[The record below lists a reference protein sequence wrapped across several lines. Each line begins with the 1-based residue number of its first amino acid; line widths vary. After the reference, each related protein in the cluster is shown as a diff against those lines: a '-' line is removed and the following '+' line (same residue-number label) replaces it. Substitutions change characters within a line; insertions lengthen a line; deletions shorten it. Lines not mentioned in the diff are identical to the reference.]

1 MASSPQGGR
10 PMIKWGLSAGIWLAA
25 VTVLARLGPIGRAPW
40 SNAGLYLAAFAA
52 MLALMRYWPRSWSFR
67 TSLVVIFFLALAGRL
82 LFWAFPVSNDVYR
95 YIWEGYIQLWGYN
108 PYLLPPDSPELTHL
122 IFVHIKDIWAQIN
135 HKDLTAAYPP
145 LTLIIFRFLASLSL
159 TTAPFKSA
167 MIGFDLLLVVVLA
180 FMLRNRRLPVRRLIL
195 YAANPL
201 VLVYVAGEAHLD
213 VIQAALLMLG
223 IAMLERDRP
232 PLGFFLCGMAV
243 MVKYLSLAV
252 FPFILTLKNKHA
264 WPFAL
269 LALVCFIPFADAGS
283 MIFHSLLIFGRE
295 MHYND
300 GLPVILRFL
309 FYDQAV
315 WISIL
320 MLSTVWGVIFLTV
333 PDRLRSIYLAIGAL
347 LVFLPTLHPW
357 YLLLILPFM
366 VFFPSRP
373 WLFLCA
379 AMVLTFPVVAIEFS
393 KGYFQEIY
401 AVKPLIYLPFA
412 VLLVHAWHRRDED
425 WSHVVYAPPDRVAVV
440 IPTLNE
446 AAAVAAAVDSA
457 RIQPEVTDI
466 VVADGGSTDNT
477 VALAR
482 QAGARVV
489 SAPQGRGHQIRA
501 GIDHT
506 DADVIVVLHADSR
519 LEMGAAG
526 RMLAA
531 LAAFERAPGGAFG
544 MQFDGR
550 SRTTRWIAR
559 LNHWRT
565 VWTGI
570 SFGDQAQF
578 FRRSALN
585 ATGGFPACMLMEDVE
600 LALRLKRI
608 GRPLYVAGGI
618 RVSDRRWGREGLGG
632 NVLTVLRLFFSYLL
646 LRRLGVDLG
655 DNDTF
660 YRRYYRRHQAD
671 IR

>member
-1 MASSPQGGR
+1 MV
-10 PMIKWGLSAGIWLAA
+10 KWGLSAAGWLAA
-25 VTVLARLGPIGRAPW
+25 ALLLSRLGPIGRAPW
-40 SNAGLYLAAFAA
+40 INAGLYLASFTA
-52 MLALMRYWPRSWSFR
+52 MLALVRYWPRSWSFR
-67 TSLVVIFFLALAGRL
+67 TSTVVILLLSLAGRGF
-82 LFWAFPVSNDVYR
+82 FWSFPVSNDVYR
-95 YIWEGYIQLWGYN
+95 YIWEGYIQLEGYN
-108 PYLLPPDSPELTHL
+108 PYLLPPDSPELSQL

-145 LTLIIFRFLASLSL
+145 LTLLIFRFLASLSL
-159 TTAPFKSA
+159 TTAPFKCA
-167 MIGFDLLLVVVLA
+167 MIGFDLLLIVVLA
-180 FMLRNRRLPVRRLIL
+180 LMLRDRRLPARRLLL

-201 VLVYVAGEAHLD
+201 VLIYVAGEAHLD

-223 IAMLERDRP
+223 IALLQRDRQP
-232 PLGFFLCGMAV
+232 IGFFLCGMAV

-252 FPFILTLKNKHA
+252 FPFILTLKNRHA
-264 WPFAL
+264 WPFAP
-269 LALVCFIPFADAGS
+269 LALVCFIPFADAGA
-283 MIFHSLLIFGRE
+283 MVFHSLLVFGHE

-300 GLPVILRFL
+300 GLPVIIRFL
-309 FYDQAV
+309 FDARAV
-315 WISIL
+315 WFSIL
-320 MLSTVWGVIFLTV
+320 MLLTVWGVIVLTV

-357 YLLLILPFM
+357 YLLLILPFL

-379 AMVLTFPVVAIEFS
+379 AMVFTFPVLGIEFTQ
-393 KGYFQEIY
+393 GYFQEIY

-412 VLLVHAWHRRDED
+412 ALLLHSGRRRDED
-425 WSHVVYAPPDRVAVV
+425 WSNVVYDPPARLAVV

-446 AAAVAAAVDSA
+446 AAAVAAAIASA
-457 RIQPEVTDI
+457 RMQHEVADI
-466 VVADGGSTDNT
+466 IVADGGSTDDT
-477 VALAR
+477 VALAHK
-482 QAGARVV
+482 AGARVV

-519 LEMGAAG
+519 LETGAAG
-526 RMLAA
+526 HMLDA

-544 MQFDGR
+544 MRFEGR
-550 SRTTRWIAR
+550 SRATHWIAR

-565 VWTGI
+565 LWTGI
-570 SFGDQAQF
+570 SFGDQGQF

-585 ATGGFPACMLMEDVE
+585 AVGGFPACMLMEDVE
-600 LALRLKRI
+600 LALRLKQI

-618 RVSDRRWGREGLGG
+618 QVSDRRWGREGLGG

-646 LRRLGVDLG
+646 LRRLGADLG
-655 DNDTF
+655 DNNSF

-671 IR
+671 LR